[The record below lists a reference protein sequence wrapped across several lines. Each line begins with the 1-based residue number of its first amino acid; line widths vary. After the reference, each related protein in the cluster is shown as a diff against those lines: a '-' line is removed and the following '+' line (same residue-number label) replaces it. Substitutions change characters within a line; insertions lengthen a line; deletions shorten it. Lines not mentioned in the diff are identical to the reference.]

1 MKTFAHTGPVII
13 RSSGGDIENRSII
26 NDFVINGTETEL
38 SLTCTSIY
46 KNEIVEWIM
55 LNIIGNVEQEPS
67 SNSYSSTII
76 FSHPS
81 EDLYST
87 FRCKSQNTLLYKD
100 VFITNRKCI
109 RTHNL

>member
-1 MKTFAHTGPVII
+1 M
-13 RSSGGDIENRSII
+13 
-26 NDFVINGTETEL
+26 INGTDNEL

-55 LNIIGNVEQEPS
+55 LNITGNIEQELL
-67 SNSYSSTII
+67 SNPYSPTIT

-87 FRCKSQNTLLYKD
+87 LRCKSQNTLLYKD

-109 RTHNL
+109 HTHYF

>member
-1 MKTFAHTGPVII
+1 M
-13 RSSGGDIENRSII
+13 
-26 NDFVINGTETEL
+26 INGTDNEL

-46 KNEIVEWIM
+46 RNEIVEWIM
-55 LNIIGNVEQEPS
+55 LNITGNFQLQLS
-67 SNSYSSTII
+67 SNPYSYKIT

-100 VFITNRKCI
+100 VFITKRKCMH
-109 RTHNL
+109 TFV

>member
-1 MKTFAHTGPVII
+1 MKTFAHAGPVII

-55 LNIIGNVEQEPS
+55 LNITANVEQEPS
-67 SNSYSSTII
+67 SNPYSPTIT

-100 VFITNRKCI
+100 VFITKRKCMY
-109 RTHNL
+109 TFV